1 MADPILL
8 VDDDPVQRRLNGA
21 ALQNAG
27 YTTIDAEDG
36 AIAMT
41 LLREGGNF
49 AAILLDLVMPNM
61 DGLEVM
67 DAMKAE
73 GFTQPVIVQTAKGG
87 IDVVIS
93 AMRAG
98 AFDFIV
104 KPVAADRLTRAIEK
118 ALKLEKRSQE
128 VQAQEGQEK
137 PAQPAKTAPTSV
149 PETFKHLTTR
159 NPAMAK
165 AIRLGL
171 KAAASDIPVIL
182 EGETGVGKEV
192 FARAIQ
198 GASQRKQKPF
208 VTVNCGAI
216 PENLV
221 ESTLFGH
228 EKGSF
233 TGATD
238 KKIGK
243 FVEADTGTLFL
254 DEIGDLPL
262 DAQVK
267 LLRTL
272 QEGEV
277 DPVGSKK
284 AHAVNLRFIAA
295 SHRNLMDQSKQGT
308 FREDLYFRLNVFPI
322 RIPALRERKEDIALL
337 VETFLKNYSES
348 EGKPQ
353 LTTIAPDA
361 LALLERH
368 DWPGNIRELQN
379 TIFRAVVLCDGTTLT
394 LDDFPQIAAHTGLL
408 AANLG
413 VEQPISHSA
422 QSPHTSLS
430 SGRVEMTPPS
440 LEEENAEDMVRWADP
455 QHDEPRHI
463 IAFLDDDGDVRPLID
478 IERDAIEMAIQHCNG
493 QMSDVARRLGI
504 GRSTLYRKFQDLNI
518 DPKGSQVQE
527 A

>member
-1 MADPILL
+1 MSDPILL

-27 YTTIDAEDG
+27 YKTVDAEDG
-36 AIAMT
+36 AIAMK
-41 LLREGGNF
+41 LLRDGQRF
-49 AAILLDLVMPNM
+49 DAILLDLVMPNM
-61 DGLEVM
+61 DGIEVM
-67 DAMKAE
+67 QAMKAE

-104 KPVAADRLTRAIEK
+104 KPVAADRLTKAVQK

-128 VQAQEGQEK
+128 VQQAPQQAKK
-137 PAQPAKTAPTSV
+137 PETASM

-159 NPAMAK
+159 NAAMAK

-284 AHAVNLRFIAA
+284 AHAVDLRFIAA
-295 SHRNLMDQSKQGT
+295 SHRNLLEQSKKGT

-322 RIPALRERKEDIALL
+322 RIPSLRERKEDIALL
-337 VETFLKNYSES
+337 VETFLKDYSAS

-353 LTTIAPDA
+353 LTAIAPEA
-361 LALLERH
+361 LALLESH

-379 TIFRAVVLCDGTTLT
+379 TIFRAVVLCDGDVLT
-394 LDDFPQIAAHTGLL
+394 PDDFPQIAAHTGML
-408 AANLG
+408 ADQLSGNNA
-413 VEQPISHSA
+413 SR
-422 QSPHTSLS
+422 QS
-430 SGRVEMTPPS
+430 
-440 LEEENAEDMVRWADP
+440 NAERPEVAPPAFDGFEEIDMVLWEDDAKDVHKAP
-455 QHDEPRHI
+455 IVAENM
-463 IAFLDDDGDVRPLID
+463 IAFLDDEGTIRPLID
-478 IERDAIEMAIQHCNG
+478 MERDAIEMAIDHCNG
-493 QMSDVARRLGI
+493 QMSDVARKLGI
-504 GRSTLYRKFQDLNI
+504 GRSTLYRKFQDLDI
-518 DPKGSQVQE
+518 DPKGRE
-527 A
+527 ASR

>member
-1 MADPILL
+1 MSDPILL

-27 YTTIDAEDG
+27 FKTVDAEDG
-36 AIAMT
+36 AIAMQ
-41 LLREGGNF
+41 LLRDGQNF
-49 AAILLDLVMPNM
+49 DAILLDLVMPNM
-61 DGLEVM
+61 DGVEVM
-67 DAMKAE
+67 EAMKAE
-73 GFTQPVIVQTAKGG
+73 GFAQPVIVQTAKGG

-104 KPVAADRLTRAIEK
+104 KPVAADRLTKAVQK

-128 VQAQEGQEK
+128 VQQ
-137 PAQPAKTAPTSV
+137 APTKPKKTDQSTV

-159 NPAMAK
+159 NASMAK

-198 GASQRKQKPF
+198 GASQRSKKPF

-295 SHRNLMDQSKQGT
+295 SHRNLLEQSKHGT

-322 RIPALRERKEDIALL
+322 RIPSLRERKEDISLL
-337 VETFLKNYSES
+337 VETFLKDYSAS
-348 EGKPQ
+348 EGKPK
-353 LTTIAPDA
+353 LTSIAPDA
-361 LALLERH
+361 LALLETY

-379 TIFRAVVLCDGTTLT
+379 TIFRAVVLCDGDVLT
-394 LDDFPQIAAHTGLL
+394 LEDFPQIAVHSGTLTNTLSDG
-408 AANLG
+408 AA
-413 VEQPISHSA
+413 
-422 QSPHTSLS
+422 S
-430 SGRVEMTPPS
+430 SERLEITPPS
-440 LEEENAEDMVRWADP
+440 FDAFEEIDMVLWADDAQDTKGASIAP
-455 QHDEPRHI
+455 LPLPNSM
-463 IAFLDDDGDVRPLID
+463 IAFLDEEGGVRPLID
-478 IERDAIEMAIQHCNG
+478 MERDAIEMAIEHCKG
-493 QMSDVARRLGI
+493 QMSDVARKLGI
-504 GRSTLYRKFQDLNI
+504 GRSTLYRKFQDLDI
-518 DPKGSQVQE
+518 DPKGKE
-527 A
+527 ASN